1 MSYRTRNMQQP
12 DTRKVPITISAPGPM
27 LAVPHMLKQQNF
39 DSTGQTV
46 VNPGHV
52 TLRVLPH
59 SEVPLAPAP
68 VSCGDL
74 FPTQNQM
81 RTNAYEHESD
91 WTKHNIVASVAGLE
105 KKLAQLDS
113 EMRTAAPV
121 EAPIHT
127 VMGQVQDHARLLRKH
142 SQLASD
148 ANSRHKDTT
157 SLTHQICSQMNDTV
171 ESHATSLQ
179 KFEQDIRNLKTKQK
193 SAVDLTHGIC
203 SALDQKHRSAVAL
216 THDMYSTLD
225 RNLREHTQKQK
236 TAVGLMHEIC
246 SAFDKDLQGHAVQGA
261 DLRHDVSRLQQSNA
275 IAGKLLTQILGM
287 IGQHQEVVSKL
298 QDGMPADQMT
308 LLDAMCEAFEK
319 TKGKMQTFE
328 ATQRD
333 MQRIISEFKSG
344 NLTSTA
350 THDAQEMQKRIDK
363 YVKLSEDMDAQLS
376 RQQGKI
382 REIDDAHQVA
392 LQKQQH
398 RISELEHLHQT
409 SLKKQQSKI
418 QELEAR
424 IQDVSLQQL
433 NSSQQAS
440 IARTTDRDV
449 QLLRHELKHIHTLK
463 KDVEAIQQGHDD
475 MRLRDRAHAD
485 ISRDIKLIKSQVSA
499 VSDAQERNPS
509 KSEMA
514 EMNAKVQDLQR
525 NQTLQDVR
533 LDKTHMHIVDI
544 RKKMET

>member
-12 DTRKVPITISAPGPM
+12 DTRQAPISISAPGPM
-27 LAVPHMLKQQNF
+27 LAVPHMLRQQNF

-59 SEVPLAPAP
+59 TDVPLAPAP
-68 VSCGDL
+68 GSCGDL

-81 RTNAYEHESD
+81 RASAYEHESD

-142 SQLASD
+142 SQLTSD
-148 ANSRHKDTT
+148 AHSRHRDTT
-157 SLTHQICSQMNDTV
+157 TLTHQICSQINDTV

-179 KFEQDIRNLKTKQK
+179 KFEKDIHTLKTKQK

-203 SALDQKHRSAVAL
+203 SSLDQKHRSAVAR
-216 THDMYSTLD
+216 THDICSTLD

-236 TAVGLMHEIC
+236 SAVALTHEIF
-246 SAFDKDLQGHAVQGA
+246 SVMDKDLQEHAVQGA
-261 DLRHDVSRLQQSNA
+261 DLRHDVSRLQQSNL

-328 ATQRD
+328 TTQRD
-333 MQRIISEFKSG
+333 MQRIIAEFKSG
-344 NLTSTA
+344 NLASTA
-350 THDAQEMQKRIDK
+350 TLDAQETQKRIDK
-363 YVKLSEDMDAQLS
+363 YMKLSEDMDAQLS
-376 RQQGKI
+376 RQQSKI

-392 LQKQQH
+392 LQKQQAKLAD
-398 RISELEHLHQT
+398 LEHLHQT

-424 IQDVSLQQL
+424 VQEVCLQQL
-433 NSSQQAS
+433 NSSQHAS

-475 MRLRDRAHAD
+475 MMLRDRANTD
-485 ISRDIKLIKSQVSA
+485 LSRDIKHIKSQVSA
-499 VSDAQERNPS
+499 VSDAQERNSS

-514 EMNAKVQDLQR
+514 EMNAKMQDLR
-525 NQTLQDVR
+525 RDMTLQDVR